1 MKDLLAYLVNN
12 IVENPEAVRID
23 EAERDG
29 ETFFEIR
36 VAQSD
41 MGRLIGR
48 AGRTAKDLRVLV
60 RALAAKEGKRVSVD
74 IIDAGAAA

>member
-1 MKDLLAYLVNN
+1 MRELLAYLVNN
-12 IVENPEAVRID
+12 IVEYPDEVQID
-23 EAERDG
+23 ESERDG
-29 ETFFEIR
+29 ETLFEVR

-74 IIDAGAAA
+74 IIDTGETA

>member
-1 MKDLLAYLVNN
+1 MKELLAYLVNN
-12 IVENPEAVRID
+12 IVENPEAVQID

-29 ETFFEIR
+29 ETFFEVR

-74 IIDAGAAA
+74 IIDAGAVA